1 MKKKL
6 TMNQQTINNIPFKF
20 FETFNDNICSKLF
33 WDTFNNSIN
42 LMIMWGI
49 KKIKFFSILTY
60 NNTI

>member
-20 FETFNDNICSKLF
+20 FETFNVNFCSTLF

-42 LMIMWGI
+42 LFNDYVGN
-49 KKIKFFSILTY
+49 KKNKVFFDFDL
-60 NNTI
+60 